1 MKLRGRSVP
10 LRSRKVTAT
19 TKTSV
24 PPKQPIARTF
34 RASGSPRNS
43 PSVAALSQGLCAHV
57 IDHRKMPG
65 MGQRNC
71 RPTDVETRTANLTF
85 RNRDLTRQSADH
97 SMLLAQPGISS
108 DFAPPVDIV
117 SPNLRLQIL
126 TGQDTNLAAFLLPDI
141 NSDQPD
147 LTFHNIWPVTADARL
162 QCSLSISEFVTAFSI
177 YKRIMCGAYPQ
188 RSKELNWYLCDIVD
202 IASKF
207 GDQAAYEYHKLFSAR
222 ATALLTELKIKVD
235 WSYRDQVIFSL
246 VVSGRPAFR
255 CDLCK
260 SVSYRAKFC
269 LFNAGH
275 TVKFSPAFMLTLILM
290 RPRFLGIRPFRVK
303 ISTCAPASN
312 AIADFGIFAPL
323 VINQVTQSHYAI
335 RSSFR
340 WWWSTDQDKA
350 PTVNL
355 RYVGLHSINREKFWV
370 LTPPDWYING
380 AYFHYI
386 RLLTPAGL
394 QAIPSPLR

>member
-24 PPKQPIARTF
+24 PPKQPIARTL

-85 RNRDLTRQSADH
+85 HNGDLTRQSADH
-97 SMLLAQPGISS
+97 SMLLAQPGIRS
-108 DFAPPVDIV
+108 DSAPPVDIV

-126 TGQDTNLAAFLLPDI
+126 TGQDINLAALLLPDI

-188 RSKELNWYLCDIVD
+188 RSQELDWYLCDIVD

-222 ATALLTELKIKVD
+222 AAALLTERKIKVD
-235 WSYRDQVIFSL
+235 WSYRDQAIFSL

-260 SVSYRAKFC
+260 SVSHRAKFC
-269 LFNAGH
+269 SLNAGH
-275 TVKFSPAFMLTLILM
+275 AAKFSLA
-290 RPRFLGIRPFRVK
+290 
-303 ISTCAPASN
+303 
-312 AIADFGIFAPL
+312 APL
-323 VINQVTQSHYAI
+323 TGRSTHADTNSHGTQIPWY
-335 RSSFR
+335 
-340 WWWSTDQDKA
+340 STIPCQNF
-350 PTVNL
+350 NL
-355 RYVGLHSINREKFWV
+355 RTCFRRHCRFRHIYASCHQPGHPVTLCHS
-370 LTPPDWYING
+370 
-380 AYFHYI
+380 
-386 RLLTPAGL
+386 
-394 QAIPSPLR
+394 

>member
-19 TKTSV
+19 TKTPV
-24 PPKQPIARTF
+24 PPKQPIARTL

-57 IDHRKMPG
+57 IDHQKMPG

-85 RNRDLTRQSADH
+85 HNRDLTRQSADH
-97 SMLLAQPGISS
+97 SMLLAQPGIRS
-108 DFAPPVDIV
+108 DSAPLVDIV

-126 TGQDTNLAAFLLPDI
+126 MGQDINLEALLLPDI

-188 RSKELNWYLCDIVD
+188 RSKELDWYICDIVD

-207 GDQAAYEYHKLFSAR
+207 ADQAAYGYRKLFSAR
-222 ATALLTELKIKVD
+222 AAALPTELKIKVD
-235 WSYRDQVIFSL
+235 WSYRDQAIFIRGQYWPSGIVVACVCVYVCLSVNHELVRAIIHQPFKLGSPNLDQRCKRPCLRSLLFCGVIDGDLQGQIELESQNSPHFWLVSL
-246 VVSGRPAFR
+246 SGR
-255 CDLCK
+255 
-260 SVSYRAKFC
+260 
-269 LFNAGH
+269 
-275 TVKFSPAFMLTLILM
+275 
-290 RPRFLGIRPFRVK
+290 
-303 ISTCAPASN
+303 
-312 AIADFGIFAPL
+312 
-323 VINQVTQSHYAI
+323 
-335 RSSFR
+335 
-340 WWWSTDQDKA
+340 
-350 PTVNL
+350 
-355 RYVGLHSINREKFWV
+355 
-370 LTPPDWYING
+370 
-380 AYFHYI
+380 
-386 RLLTPAGL
+386 
-394 QAIPSPLR
+394 